1 MIKSII
7 ELIKEHLVTF
17 PDSVNSQLWND
28 RVEILLEDIKEFD
41 NKEEEPK

>member
-1 MIKSII
+1 MTKSIL

-41 NKEEEPK
+41 SKEEEPK

>member
-41 NKEEEPK
+41 SKEEEPK